1 MPHCAIKSF
10 CDSTPWG
17 AGNSPAVHPPRLPHA
32 ARPLGG
38 LSRTQ
43 RSVQVETLGLGSVR
57 VRARVCDLAIEL
69 GGGWLGRRCRDAGV
83 RVSDGPS
90 SSGRV
95 AGRRREDVGG
105 GANLPGG
112 CGRVSGSPLCAG
124 AEPHRSA
131 ARLSGEKW
139 VQGKEKMHNLAWIAP
154 LGPPVRDSCVCVCAC
169 GLTGGTTHTNPSQLA
184 SFPGAG
190 ACALRAGT
198 VPCARLA
205 LERVLSVR
213 LTNTP

>member
-1 MPHCAIKSF
+1 MGSGQQPSRP
-10 CDSTPWG
+10 STTSASCRAP
-17 AGNSPAVHPPRLPHA
+17 AGGP
-32 ARPLGG
+32 GG
-38 LSRTQ
+38 FSRTQ
-43 RSVQVETLGLGSVR
+43 GPSGLETLGLGSVR

-95 AGRRREDVGG
+95 AGRGREDVGG

-131 ARLSGEKW
+131 ARLSGQKW
-139 VQGKEKMHNLAWIAP
+139 VQGREKMHNLAWIAP
-154 LGPPVRDSCVCVCAC
+154 LGTPVRGACVSVCVCAC

-190 ACALRAGT
+190 ACALRVGT

-205 LERVLSVR
+205 LGWVLSAV
-213 LTNTP
+213 LTDTW